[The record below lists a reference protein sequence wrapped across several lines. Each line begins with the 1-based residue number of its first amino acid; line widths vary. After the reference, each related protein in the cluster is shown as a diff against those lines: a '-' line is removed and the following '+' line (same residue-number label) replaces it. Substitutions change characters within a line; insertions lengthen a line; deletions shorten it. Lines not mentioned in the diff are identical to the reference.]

1 MSEAPQGELTPTK
14 TENILDQVVSNM
26 EDAVVLDCVGGLN
39 SITYREAIFQYN
51 RRLSSYKNLVNDIL
65 GVK

>member
-1 MSEAPQGELTPTK
+1 MSEAPQGELTPTE

-39 SITYREAIFQYN
+39 SITYREAILQYN